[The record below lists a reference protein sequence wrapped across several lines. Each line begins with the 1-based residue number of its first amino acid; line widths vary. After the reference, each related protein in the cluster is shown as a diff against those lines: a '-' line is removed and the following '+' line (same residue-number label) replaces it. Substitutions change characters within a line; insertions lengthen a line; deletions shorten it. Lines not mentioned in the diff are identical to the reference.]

1 MAENNTPQEDIQQ
14 YDEGMSSQGTR
25 AFLDSIFNE
34 QTQADDALSAYAGQQ
49 YAQQQNQ
56 LQQEQLGYKPTG
68 VGVDP
73 NASLAPI
80 VSAQDAFTVGGGVIG
95 GALGGPLGLAA
106 GIAGGAALADAT
118 GSESMLSRS
127 LAAGTGQLIQGT
139 GDTFEYLKAVVTPWD
154 DDVDQQTTIGDFL
167 QRKGSDIMNANTTF
181 IPEEMKSV
189 GWNQLADP
197 RFWATDV
204 AKLLPYSMSFFLPAG
219 AAATATRIMLNSNK
233 VYRAASTF
241 GIADRLYQPKLVK
254 AGKKLAKQKGVLK
267 GEQVAVETLKKTP
280 NIIASA
286 IGGGVG
292 GNFAEGAFVAGET
305 LQQGLADGL
314 TPQEAQ
320 AAASQ
325 VWRDNTN
332 WIAADIAQFG
342 LVFGGLGRL
351 TAGLRNIPKQ
361 ASFGQ
366 KILPFVQAGATGVTE
381 GVVEQYQ
388 EVYQEW
394 IKGRAIADQKG
405 EDFVTFSEFF
415 KSDEMLQ
422 TRVSAFALGLAMGSR
437 GGYVDAIAE
446 RSYQLQEAET
456 RLGEFI
462 DDNKFDSAQK
472 NRLKYIAYTVID
484 SNGNAALAKSR
495 VERMV
500 AERQMQSDLGEDL

>member
-189 GWNQLADP
+189 GWNQ
-197 RFWATDV
+197 
-204 AKLLPYSMSFFLPAG
+204 
-219 AAATATRIMLNSNK
+219 
-233 VYRAASTF
+233 
-241 GIADRLYQPKLVK
+241 
-254 AGKKLAKQKGVLK
+254 
-267 GEQVAVETLKKTP
+267 
-280 NIIASA
+280 
-286 IGGGVG
+286 
-292 GNFAEGAFVAGET
+292 
-305 LQQGLADGL
+305 
-314 TPQEAQ
+314 
-320 AAASQ
+320 
-325 VWRDNTN
+325 
-332 WIAADIAQFG
+332 
-342 LVFGGLGRL
+342 
-351 TAGLRNIPKQ
+351 
-361 ASFGQ
+361 
-366 KILPFVQAGATGVTE
+366 
-381 GVVEQYQ
+381 
-388 EVYQEW
+388 
-394 IKGRAIADQKG
+394 
-405 EDFVTFSEFF
+405 
-415 KSDEMLQ
+415 
-422 TRVSAFALGLAMGSR
+422 
-437 GGYVDAIAE
+437 
-446 RSYQLQEAET
+446 
-456 RLGEFI
+456 
-462 DDNKFDSAQK
+462 
-472 NRLKYIAYTVID
+472 
-484 SNGNAALAKSR
+484 
-495 VERMV
+495 
-500 AERQMQSDLGEDL
+500 

>member
-1 MAENNTPQEDIQQ
+1 MFILSYPYVLIFVVQIALKSWLEP
-14 YDEGMSSQGTR
+14 
-25 AFLDSIFNE
+25 SIV
-34 QTQADDALSAYAGQQ
+34 A
-49 YAQQQNQ
+49 
-56 LQQEQLGYKPTG
+56 
-68 VGVDP
+68 VGLYS
-73 NASLAPI
+73 NAPI
-80 VSAQDAFTVGGGVIG
+80 LPPS
-95 GALGGPLGLAA
+95 
-106 GIAGGAALADAT
+106 ALADAT

-167 QRKGSDIMNANTTF
+167 QRKGSDIINANTTF

-305 LQQGLADGL
+305 LQQGIADGL

-388 EVYQEW
+388 E
-394 IKGRAIADQKG
+394 
-405 EDFVTFSEFF
+405 
-415 KSDEMLQ
+415 
-422 TRVSAFALGLAMGSR
+422 
-437 GGYVDAIAE
+437 GYHECI
-446 RSYQLQEAET
+446 
-456 RLGEFI
+456 
-462 DDNKFDSAQK
+462 
-472 NRLKYIAYTVID
+472 
-484 SNGNAALAKSR
+484 
-495 VERMV
+495 
-500 AERQMQSDLGEDL
+500 